1 MGELASRLQA
11 MQAAFRAQAYSVPQI
26 SVEPPRQRPRAG
38 LSVGVAALVAADR
51 NLPPPTLERAP
62 PPSVSGTAAVAD
74 AATAPAPTI
83 DDDGTIAS
91 AFDNASQLTEGPG
104 FHRGYWQRAY
114 GEALPTPGSLV
125 A

>member
-1 MGELASRLQA
+1 M
-11 MQAAFRAQAYSVPQI
+11 
-26 SVEPPRQRPRAG
+26 
-38 LSVGVAALVAADR
+38 ADR

-62 PPSVSGTAAVAD
+62 TSNVSATAAVAD
-74 AATAPAPTI
+74 AATAPAPTF
-83 DDDGTIAS
+83 DDDQTIAS

-114 GEALPTPGSLV
+114 GESLPTPGSLV

>member
-1 MGELASRLQA
+1 
-11 MQAAFRAQAYSVPQI
+11 MQAAFRAQAYSVPAI
-26 SVEPPRQRPRAG
+26 NVEPPRQRPRAG

-62 PPSVSGTAAVAD
+62 PPSTQSATAAVAD

-114 GEALPTPGSLV
+114 GESLPTPGSLV

>member
-1 MGELASRLQA
+1 MLSNADATVRSS
-11 MQAAFRAQAYSVPQI
+11 SVKG
-26 SVEPPRQRPRAG
+26 AG
-38 LSVGVAALVAADR
+38 AVAASA
-51 NLPPPTLERAP
+51 
-62 PPSVSGTAAVAD
+62 TAAVAD
-74 AATAPAPTI
+74 AATAPAPFAE
-83 DDDGTIAS
+83 DDQTIAS

>member
-1 MGELASRLQA
+1 
-11 MQAAFRAQAYSVPQI
+11 MQAAFRAQAYSVPAI
-26 SVEPPRQRPRAG
+26 NVEPPRQRPRAG

-51 NLPPPTLERAP
+51 NVPPPTLERAP
-62 PPSVSGTAAVAD
+62 SVSATAAVAD

-83 DDDGTIAS
+83 DDDTTIAS
-91 AFDNASQLTEGPG
+91 AFDNTSQMTEGPG

>member
-1 MGELASRLQA
+1 MK
-11 MQAAFRAQAYSVPQI
+11 
-26 SVEPPRQRPRAG
+26 
-38 LSVGVAALVAADR
+38 VAATRGKLVGRKLVAVLQLGRECLLA
-51 NLPPPTLERAP
+51 PTP
-62 PPSVSGTAAVAD
+62 HVSATAAVAD

-91 AFDNASQLTEGPG
+91 AFDSASQLTEGPG

-114 GEALPTPGSLV
+114 GESLPTPGSLV

>member
-1 MGELASRLQA
+1 
-11 MQAAFRAQAYSVPQI
+11 MQAAFRAQAYSVPAI
-26 SVEPPRQRPRAG
+26 NVEPPRQRPRAG

-62 PPSVSGTAAVAD
+62 PSVSATAAVAD
-74 AATAPAPTI
+74 AATAPATI
-83 DDDGTIAS
+83 GDDDHTVAS
-91 AFDNASQLTEGPG
+91 AFDSASQLTEGPG